1 MDEELIR
8 LVWRRAGSC
17 CEYCRHPRAFT
28 RMSFAIDHIIARKH
42 RGLTVAGN
50 LALSCI
56 ACNGHK
62 GPCIAGLDPPSR
74 KLARLFHPR
83 LHKWAYHLRYDGPIL
98 IGRTAIGRTTI
109 VVLEINLPHRVALR
123 KALIAEGVFPPG
135 EIVSRSE

>member
-42 RGLTVAGN
+42 RGLTAAGN
-50 LALSCI
+50 LALTCI

-62 GPCIAGLDPPSR
+62 GPNIAGIDPASR
-74 KLARLFHPR
+74 KIVRLFHPR
-83 LHKWAYHLRYDGPIL
+83 LHKWAYHFRWDGPVL
-98 IGRTAIGRTTI
+98 IGRTPIGRTT
-109 VVLEINLPHRVALR
+109 VAVLEINLPYRVALR
-123 KALIAEGVFPPG
+123 RALISEGAFPLDAV
-135 EIVSRSE
+135 VSESE